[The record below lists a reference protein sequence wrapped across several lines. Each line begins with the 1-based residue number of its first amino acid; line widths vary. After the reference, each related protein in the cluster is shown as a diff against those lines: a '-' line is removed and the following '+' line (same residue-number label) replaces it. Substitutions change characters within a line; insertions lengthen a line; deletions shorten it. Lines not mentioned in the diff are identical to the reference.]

1 MLTIHFAYNW
11 PQRTVE
17 AVATNRWRPM
27 ATARKHRC
35 DYIALE
41 EAFFIPELAER
52 QPMPH
57 LGCLAQLPYRLKT
70 ESAERFQ
77 RGLPDFTEYWTLW
90 SGASTW

>member
-1 MLTIHFAYNW
+1 
-11 PQRTVE
+11 
-17 AVATNRWRPM
+17 M
-27 ATARKHRC
+27 ATARTHRC

-77 RGLPDFTEYWTLW
+77 RGLPDFTEYRLPEMDDV
-90 SGASTW
+90 ASTCRCCH